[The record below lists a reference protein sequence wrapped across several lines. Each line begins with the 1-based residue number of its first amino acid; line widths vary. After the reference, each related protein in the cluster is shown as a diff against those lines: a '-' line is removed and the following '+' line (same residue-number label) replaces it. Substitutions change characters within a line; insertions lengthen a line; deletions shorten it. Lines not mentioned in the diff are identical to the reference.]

1 MFEIKENKKEQI
13 TIRITNEE
21 KKALQEKAKEQNLN
35 ISNFI
40 RCLIKNYLEA

>member
-1 MFEIKENKKEQI
+1 MFEIKENKKKQI
-13 TIRITNEE
+13 TIRITEGE

-40 RCLIKNYLEA
+40 RCLIKDYLKA